1 MFESSLVSTCPISWP
16 TPDVSLGIPSSTAG
30 ASLPAATPSPPRA
43 PAEPSQLASE
53 ENNADNVVRDP
64 VDPLG
69 LFDELEGP
77 LDWPSE
83 GLFDQE
89 THSFLY
95 LLFKYQTILI
105 EVLAHAS
112 FMN

>member
-1 MFESSLVSTCPISWP
+1 MEGPSQGETPPKRSGTEVS
-16 TPDVSLGIPSSTAG
+16 
-30 ASLPAATPSPPRA
+30 AATYVRMVWMWA